1 MNPVIIVYCVV
12 VVYCVALGSVKLTYF
27 GKWDYIQSPI
37 DDEAKSMLYVAPGEC
52 WVQSIIIIIVM
63 VELCG
68 LGEASPG
75 ADWWSLG
82 AILFELL
89 TGKVRDAAINVIM
102 GYDKH

>member
-37 DDEAKSMLYVAPGEC
+37 DDEAKSMLYVAP
-52 WVQSIIIIIVM
+52 
-63 VELCG
+63 ELCG